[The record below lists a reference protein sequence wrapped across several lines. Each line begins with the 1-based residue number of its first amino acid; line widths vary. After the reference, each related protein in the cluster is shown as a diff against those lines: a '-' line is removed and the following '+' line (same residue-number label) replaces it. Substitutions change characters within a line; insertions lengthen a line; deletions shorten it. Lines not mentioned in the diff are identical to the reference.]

1 MTSNRPTV
9 VVLHAHP
16 DDEAIFTG
24 IAIRRLAD
32 AGARV
37 VLVTATDGDLGE
49 SFVPLRRG
57 ETVATRRRAEVD
69 RAAAT
74 LGVARTVFLGHRDSG
89 LPGSPDNAHADALAG
104 ADPDRV
110 ADRVADLAADEGAS
124 AIVHYDT
131 DGIYRHPDHVAVH
144 RIGSRVAALLGVTS
158 YEATVDRGHLGEGG
172 GRTHLIHAAARAAGS
187 SFGLGAEAIDLSL
200 VATGAELEAKRVAMA
215 AHSSQI
221 RPGFAGDGFA
231 EGYAREWF
239 VRRGPTAILDDMAT
253 AGLVSA

>member
-1 MTSNRPTV
+1 MTSSRPTV

-16 DDEAIFTG
+16 DDESIFTG

-49 SFVPLRRG
+49 SFVPLRR
-57 ETVATRRRAEVD
+57 EEAVATRRRAEVD
-69 RAAAT
+69 AAASV

-89 LPGSPDNAHADALAG
+89 LPGSPDNAHPDALAT
-104 ADPDRV
+104 ARIDPLAATV
-110 ADRVADLAADEGAS
+110 AELAADEGAS
-124 AIVHYDT
+124 AIIHYDT

-144 RIGSRVAALLGVTS
+144 RIGSRVAAILGVTS
-158 YEATVDRGHLGEGG
+158 YEATVDRGHLGEAS

-187 SFGLGAEAIDLSL
+187 PFGLGAEAIDLGLIASD
-200 VATGAELEAKRVAMA
+200 AELEAKRA
-215 AHSSQI
+215 AITAHASQI

-239 VRRGPTAILDDMAT
+239 VRRGPAAILDDIAA
-253 AGLVSA
+253 AGLVSV